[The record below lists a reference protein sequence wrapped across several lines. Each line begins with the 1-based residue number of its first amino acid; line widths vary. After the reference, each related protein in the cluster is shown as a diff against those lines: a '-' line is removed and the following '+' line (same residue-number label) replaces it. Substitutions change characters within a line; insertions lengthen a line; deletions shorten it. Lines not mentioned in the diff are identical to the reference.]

1 MRQFPQL
8 RSGAQVQFPLT
19 RRMEFRTLRTA
30 ALDGSSLARADAKAR
45 RMVWRFPLRNMSEPE
60 WQSLL
65 MLHAECEGSRKEFL
79 FADPTDN
86 LLAESEDLSR
96 PVWQK
101 DAGISVVGSQGDP
114 FGGNRGWLIQNTS
127 SEFAGVS
134 QATAL
139 PGSYTTCLSVYAR
152 SVAGSTLRLMRESGS
167 EVLAD
172 TVQCGSDWVRALS
185 SGTCGSG
192 NSLYRLLLE
201 PGAAI
206 TVYGIQVDGQRGPT
220 GYRPTYRRS
229 GVYEN
234 ARFAD
239 EELGLEAENCRLSS
253 AEIEIEA
260 GF

>member
-167 EVLAD
+167 EVLAR
-172 TVQCGSDWVRALS
+172 CNAARIGCVRCPAAPAARETAFIGCCWS
-185 SGTCGSG
+185 RERQ
-192 NSLYRLLLE
+192 SLFTEYRLTGSVGPLVTGLPIAVPE
-201 PGAAI
+201 YMRTRGSRMKSWDWKQRTAA
-206 TVYGIQVDGQRGPT
+206 
-220 GYRPTYRRS
+220 
-229 GVYEN
+229 
-234 ARFAD
+234 
-239 EELGLEAENCRLSS
+239 
-253 AEIEIEA
+253 
-260 GF
+260 